1 MVSTTLFQST
11 LPRGERRNIIITF
24 YHKTWKFQSTL
35 PRGERRASSA
45 VNFSPFSISIHAPAR
60 GATLFQFIAHIIYQ
74 HFNPRSREGSDDSL
88 HQNEQNI
95 NNFNPRSREGS
106 DYDKVVT
113 KRDEYKF
120 QSTLPRGER
129 LSRSRTGHNI
139 CTDFNPRSREG
150 SDFLLSVLIVQ
161 FRISI
166 HAPARGATHRIQ
178 LVIRISIISIH
189 APARGATRVRL
200 VCCRR
205 LAISIHAPARGAT
218 APAQTVKSY
227 TVDFNPRSREGS
239 DHTSHNGGIF
249 VIISIHAPARGATFG
264 VFIRFFFIQISIHAP
279 ARGATEVKNGNF
291 QTMSDFNPRSR
302 EGSDAA
308 RKMTAYEGL

>member
-1 MVSTTLFQST
+1 MSTNFN
-11 LPRGERRNIIITF
+11 PRSREGSDSLAVVQVII
-24 YHKTWKFQSTL
+24 
-35 PRGERRASSA
+35 SA
-45 VNFSPFSISIHAPAR
+45 LISIHAPAR
-60 GATLFQFIAHIIYQ
+60 GATLLDRKSIDF
-74 HFNPRSREGSDDSL
+74 R
-88 HQNEQNI
+88 QN
-95 NNFNPRSREGS
+95 
-106 DYDKVVT
+106 
-113 KRDEYKF
+113 
-120 QSTLPRGER
+120 
-129 LSRSRTGHNI
+129 
-139 CTDFNPRSREG
+139 FNPRSREG

-239 DHTSHNGGIF
+239 DRNSAICDNSDSLFQSTLPRGERPGLAWFLFPFRAFQSTLPRGERPRSPRSMICAM
-249 VIISIHAPARGATFG
+249 ISIHAPARGATQSQHRPTAERLDFNPRSREG
-264 VFIRFFFIQISIHAP
+264 SDDVLYYSGTVYNYISIHAP
-279 ARGATEVKNGNF
+279 ARGAT
-291 QTMSDFNPRSR
+291 
-302 EGSDAA
+302 
-308 RKMTAYEGL
+308 

>member
-1 MVSTTLFQST
+1 MMSTNFN
-11 LPRGERRNIIITF
+11 PRSREGSDSLAVVQVII
-24 YHKTWKFQSTL
+24 
-35 PRGERRASSA
+35 SA
-45 VNFSPFSISIHAPAR
+45 LISIHAPAR
-60 GATLFQFIAHIIYQ
+60 GATLLDRKSIDF
-74 HFNPRSREGSDDSL
+74 R
-88 HQNEQNI
+88 QN
-95 NNFNPRSREGS
+95 
-106 DYDKVVT
+106 
-113 KRDEYKF
+113 
-120 QSTLPRGER
+120 
-129 LSRSRTGHNI
+129 
-139 CTDFNPRSREG
+139 FNPRSREG

-249 VIISIHAPARGATFG
+249 VIISIHAPARGATSPIFL
-264 VFIRFFFIQISIHAP
+264 VFHHLVISIHAP
-279 ARGATEVKNGNF
+279 ARGATLHPV
-291 QTMSDFNPRSR
+291 
-302 EGSDAA
+302 
-308 RKMTAYEGL
+308 